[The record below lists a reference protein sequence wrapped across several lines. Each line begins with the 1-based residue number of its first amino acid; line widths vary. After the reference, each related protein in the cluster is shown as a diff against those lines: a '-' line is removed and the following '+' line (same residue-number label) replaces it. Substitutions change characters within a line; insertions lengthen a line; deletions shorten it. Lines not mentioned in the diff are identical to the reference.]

1 MDFST
6 SVERYSPVGEYIR
19 LVILKRLAKG
29 PAAVEELEALA
40 KRAVERLGIRYDWRV
55 WPELLKREITVEGGV
70 AKLTKYG
77 ELFVRE
83 GLREVEEWLGKVFPQ
98 LRGVKT

>member
-1 MDFST
+1 MSAT
-6 SVERYSPVGEYIR
+6 APAGEYIR
-19 LVILKRLAKG
+19 LVILRRLAKG

-40 KRAVERLGIRYDWRV
+40 KRATEALGVRYDWRV

-77 ELFVRE
+77 KVFVRE
-83 GLREVEEWLGKVFPQ
+83 ALGEVEEWLGKVFPQ